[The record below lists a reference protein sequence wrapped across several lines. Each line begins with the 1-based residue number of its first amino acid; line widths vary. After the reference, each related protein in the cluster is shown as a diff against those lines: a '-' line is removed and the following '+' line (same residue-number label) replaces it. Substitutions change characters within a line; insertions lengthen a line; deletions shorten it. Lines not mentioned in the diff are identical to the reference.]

1 MPDDR
6 QVASSLPPASA
17 RVLAFATIV
26 VGGVCGGLI
35 GWKVTDLQVDEG
47 SILPGLGGLFGA
59 VFAAGGVAILAVL
72 VLRAMSE
79 WNTIQET
86 GDPSAARRRRS

>member
-1 MPDDR
+1 MPADR
-6 QVASSLPPASA
+6 PVASALPPSSA
-17 RVLAFATIV
+17 RVLAFVTIV
-26 VGGVCGGLI
+26 VAGVCGGLI
-35 GWKVTDLQVDEG
+35 GWKVTDLQVDDS

-79 WNTIQET
+79 WNTIQES